1 MHSSLQNIRPAQ
13 MQNLQQEK
21 TYVNKQNQVQNE
33 HRQVQ
38 MTAVKENEQNVQ
50 KLEETSKT
58 DDKEIGDYLKK
69 KKEQENRKKKKRRRK
84 KGLYTLKNDDGN
96 EELHVDIKV

>member
-21 TYVNKQNQVQNE
+21 SYVNKQNQVQNE

-38 MTAVKENEQNVQ
+38 MTAIKENDQNVQ
-50 KLEETSKT
+50 KLAETSKA
-58 DDKEIGDYLKK
+58 DEKELDDYLKK
-69 KKEQENRKKKKRRRK
+69 KKEQENPKKKKRRAK
-84 KGLYTLKNDDGN
+84 KGLYTIKKDDGK